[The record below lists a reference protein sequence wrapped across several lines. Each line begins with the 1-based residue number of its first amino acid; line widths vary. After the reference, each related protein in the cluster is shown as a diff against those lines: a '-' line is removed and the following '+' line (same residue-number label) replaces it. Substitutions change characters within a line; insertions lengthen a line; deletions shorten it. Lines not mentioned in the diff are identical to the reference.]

1 MHHPKIKFRV
11 FKGCPVALKLS
22 CLHGPF
28 ALLRGC
34 RYVVLM
40 RSLMQ
45 RCRSLPK
52 MTLFLP
58 CERKS
63 IATKALF
70 QLIFGAANRR
80 LANMNIPLNIAGMDI
95 PWYLSYPK
103 FQVTFGS
110 RKAYTSKDQHVIFQ
124 ASHVQDNNGIT
135 MSPVQTTMIYA
146 SWIFCKTNLPIG
158 GLRGENRPICW
169 CNFRALELENAT
181 LVKKKHLQSSHHQF
195 LFFQPCA
202 FSGFYIGG
210 RWFLPGWH
218 ENCDQ
223 KDHPSL

>member
-58 CERKS
+58 CERK
-63 IATKALF
+63 ALQTRPF
-70 QLIFGAANRR
+70 SNWFSERR
-80 LANMNIPLNIAGMDI
+80 
-95 PWYLSYPK
+95 
-103 FQVTFGS
+103 
-110 RKAYTSKDQHVIFQ
+110 
-124 ASHVQDNNGIT
+124 
-135 MSPVQTTMIYA
+135 
-146 SWIFCKTNLPIG
+146 IG
-158 GLRGENRPICW
+158 GLPTWISHWISPAWISHDISVTR
-169 CNFRALELENAT
+169 NFKWLLEVEKHT
-181 LVKKKHLQSSHHQF
+181 LAKTNMLSFRQAMCKTIMASPCHQF
-195 LFFQPCA
+195 RPPWSMLHGYFANPTCPMGRFERRKAPHLLMQLPSAGTSKSHFGKGETFTKFAPPVFVLPAVCFFGV
-202 FSGFYIGG
+202 FM
-210 RWFLPGWH
+210 
-218 ENCDQ
+218 
-223 KDHPSL
+223 